1 MRTKIIKIDPYNFDP
16 KAIKE
21 AAMILQKGGIVAFP
35 TETVYGLAADYNNE
49 DTINRLY
56 DIKKRPKDKPFTIHI
71 AKKEKIT
78 EYIDEPDQLTKRLI
92 DKFWPGPLTIIVESK
107 DGKALGFRMP
117 SNRIAL
123 ELINMSSL
131 TIVGPSA
138 NVSGKQEPVEPFSVV
153 EAFDGLI
160 DMVID
165 AGPTEIGISSTVVD
179 MTTLRP
185 KILREGSNI
194 DGVKA
199 ILHEGVRLLERNS
212 HSQGLTP
219 YGVIMNI
226 LIVCTGNSCRSPMAE
241 GLLKRELEKEG
252 FSIRSAGT
260 MAVDGLVISPETV
273 EVMKRYANVDM
284 SGFLTH
290 RLTKDLTDWADI
302 ILVMDRTQKD
312 FIKETIPEAKEKV
325 HLFKEYANM
334 ATDNPNIPDP
344 IGKPFLAYEQSYR
357 QIEEGANR
365 IVKRLKEE

>member
-1 MRTKIIKIDPYNFDP
+1 MWTKIIKIDPYNFEL
-16 KAIKE
+16 KVIKE
-21 AAMILQKGGIVAFP
+21 AAVILQKGGIVAFP

-92 DKFWPGPLTIIVESK
+92 DKFWPGPLTIIVKSK
-107 DGKALGFRMP
+107 NEKTLGFRMP

-123 ELINMSSL
+123 ELINMSNL
-131 TIVGPSA
+131 TVVGPST
-138 NVSGKQEPVEPFSVV
+138 NVSGKPEPVEPFSVV

-165 AGPTEIGISSTVVD
+165 AGPTEIGISSTIVD

-194 DGVKA
+194 DEVKA
-199 ILHEGVRLLERNS
+199 VLHENIITGI
-212 HSQGLTP
+212 
-219 YGVIMNI
+219 IMNV
-226 LIVCTGNSCRSPMAE
+226 LVVCTGNSCRSPMAE

-260 MAVDGLVISPETV
+260 TTVDGLVITPETI

-290 RLTKDLTDWADI
+290 RLTKDLADWADI
-302 ILVMDRTQKD
+302 IFVMDRTQKD
-312 FIKETIPEAKEKV
+312 FIKKTIPEAKEKV

-334 ATDNPNIPDP
+334 ATDNPDVPDP
-344 IGKPFLAYEQSYR
+344 IGKPFLAYEESYR
-357 QIEEGANR
+357 QIEKGANG
-365 IVKRLKEE
+365 IATRLKEGT